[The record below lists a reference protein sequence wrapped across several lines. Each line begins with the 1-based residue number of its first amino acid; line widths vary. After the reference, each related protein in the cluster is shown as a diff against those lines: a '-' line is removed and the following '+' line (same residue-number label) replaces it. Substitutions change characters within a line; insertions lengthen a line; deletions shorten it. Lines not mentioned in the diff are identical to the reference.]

1 MIKVSTS
8 ILTCN
13 NRIQA
18 TEELNKTN
26 TDYIHID
33 YMDGIFV
40 DNKEFTIEEIK
51 TLSKISTKKLDIHIM
66 AENPEPII
74 QELKDLNI
82 EYITIHYEI
91 NKPLDKIINLIHNQ
105 GYKCGISIKPKTDP
119 KNIIEY
125 LEKIDLV
132 LIMSVEPGKG
142 GQKFIPNTINKIK
155 ELKKIKSNNI
165 ILEVDGGINDTNIKK
180 LKNIVDIV
188 VVGSYITKSID
199 YNKQINNLKN

>member
-105 GYKCGISIKPKTDP
+105 GYKCGISIKPKTNP

-142 GQKFIPNTINKIK
+142 GQKFIPDVLNKIK
-155 ELKKIKSNNI
+155 ELKQNNLI
-165 ILEVDGGINDTNIKK
+165 IEIDGGINDTNIEE

-188 VVGSYITKSID
+188 VVGSYITNSSD

>member
-18 TEELNKTN
+18 TEKLNKTN

-125 LEKIDLV
+125 LKKIDLV

-142 GQKFIPNTINKIK
+142 GQKLIPDVLNKIK
-155 ELKKIKSNNI
+155 ELKQNNLI
-165 ILEVDGGINDTNIKK
+165 IEIDGGINDTNIEE

-188 VVGSYITKSID
+188 VVGSYITNSSD

>member
-33 YMDGIFV
+33 YMDEIFV

-125 LEKIDLV
+125 LKKIDLV

-142 GQKFIPNTINKIK
+142 GQKFIPDVLNKIK
-155 ELKKIKSNNI
+155 ELKQNNLI
-165 ILEVDGGINDTNIKK
+165 IEIDGGINDTNIEE

-188 VVGSYITKSID
+188 VVGSYITNSNN

>member
-18 TEELNKTN
+18 TEKLNKTN

-142 GQKFIPNTINKIK
+142 GQKFIPDVLNKIK
-155 ELKKIKSNNI
+155 ELKQNNLI
-165 ILEVDGGINDTNIKK
+165 IEIDGGINNTNIEE

-188 VVGSYITKSID
+188 VVGSYITNSSD

>member
-18 TEELNKTN
+18 TEKLNKTN

-74 QELKDLNI
+74 QELKGLNI

-91 NKPLDKIINLIHNQ
+91 NKPLNKIINLIHNQ
-105 GYKCGISIKPKTDP
+105 GYKCGISIKPKTNP

-125 LEKIDLV
+125 LKKIDLV

-142 GQKFIPNTINKIK
+142 GQKFIPNVLNKIK
-155 ELKKIKSNNI
+155 ELKQNNLI
-165 ILEVDGGINDTNIKK
+165 IEIDGGINDTNIEE

-188 VVGSYITKSID
+188 VVGSYITNSSD

>member
-74 QELKDLNI
+74 QELKGLNI

-91 NKPLDKIINLIHNQ
+91 NKPLDKIIKIIHNQ
-105 GYKCGISIKPKTDP
+105 GYKCGISIKPKTKP
-119 KNIIEY
+119 KSITKY

-142 GQKFIPNTINKIK
+142 GQKFIPDVLNKIK
-155 ELKKIKSNNI
+155 ELKQNNLI
-165 ILEVDGGINDTNIKK
+165 IEIDGGINDTNIEE

-188 VVGSYITKSID
+188 VVGSYITNSSD

>member
-18 TEELNKTN
+18 TEKLNKTN

-105 GYKCGISIKPKTDP
+105 GYKCGISIKPKTNP

-142 GQKFIPNTINKIK
+142 GQKFIPDVLNKIK
-155 ELKKIKSNNI
+155 ELKQNNLI
-165 ILEVDGGINDTNIKK
+165 IEIDGGINDTNIEE

-188 VVGSYITKSID
+188 VVGSYITNSSD

>member
-74 QELKDLNI
+74 QELKGLNI

-91 NKPLDKIINLIHNQ
+91 NKPLNKIINLIHNQ
-105 GYKCGISIKPKTDP
+105 GYKCGISIKPKTNP

-125 LEKIDLV
+125 LKKIDLV

-142 GQKFIPNTINKIK
+142 GQKFIPDILNKIK
-155 ELKKIKSNNI
+155 ELKQNNLI
-165 ILEVDGGINDTNIKK
+165 IEIDGGINDTNIEE

-188 VVGSYITKSID
+188 VVGSYITNSSD

>member
-18 TEELNKTN
+18 TEKLNKTN

-105 GYKCGISIKPKTDP
+105 GYKCGISIKQKTDP

-142 GQKFIPNTINKIK
+142 GQKFIPDVLNKIK
-155 ELKKIKSNNI
+155 ELKQNNLI
-165 ILEVDGGINDTNIKK
+165 IEIDGGINDTNIEE

-188 VVGSYITKSID
+188 VVGSYITNSSD

>member
-18 TEELNKTN
+18 TEKLNKTN

-74 QELKDLNI
+74 QKLKGLNI

-105 GYKCGISIKPKTDP
+105 GYKCGISIKPKTNP

-125 LEKIDLV
+125 LKKIDLV

-142 GQKFIPNTINKIK
+142 GQKFIPDVLNKIK
-155 ELKKIKSNNI
+155 ELKQNNLI
-165 ILEVDGGINDTNIKK
+165 IEIDGGINDTNIEE

-188 VVGSYITKSID
+188 VVGSYITNSSD

>member
-18 TEELNKTN
+18 TEKLNKTN

-33 YMDGIFV
+33 YIDGIFV

-74 QELKDLNI
+74 QELKGLNI

-91 NKPLDKIINLIHNQ
+91 NKPLNKIINLIHNQ

-142 GQKFIPNTINKIK
+142 GQKFIPDVLNKIK
-155 ELKKIKSNNI
+155 ELKQNNLI
-165 ILEVDGGINDTNIKK
+165 IEIDGGINDTNIEE

-188 VVGSYITKSID
+188 VVGSYITNSSD

>member
-18 TEELNKTN
+18 TEKLNKTN
-26 TDYIHID
+26 TDY
-33 YMDGIFV
+33 
-40 DNKEFTIEEIK
+40 
-51 TLSKISTKKLDIHIM
+51 IHIM

-74 QELKDLNI
+74 QELKGLNI

-105 GYKCGISIKPKTDP
+105 GYKCGISIKPKTNP

-125 LEKIDLV
+125 LKKIDLV

-142 GQKFIPNTINKIK
+142 GQKFIPDVLNKIK
-155 ELKKIKSNNI
+155 ELKQNNLI
-165 ILEVDGGINDTNIKK
+165 IEIDGGINDTNIEE

-188 VVGSYITKSID
+188 VVGSYITNSSD

>member
-74 QELKDLNI
+74 QELKGLNI

-125 LEKIDLV
+125 LKKIDLV

-142 GQKFIPNTINKIK
+142 GQKFIPDVLNKIK
-155 ELKKIKSNNI
+155 ELKQNNLI
-165 ILEVDGGINDTNIKK
+165 IEIDGGINDTNIEE

-188 VVGSYITKSID
+188 VVGSYITKSSD

>member
-91 NKPLDKIINLIHNQ
+91 NKPLDEIINLIHNQ

-125 LEKIDLV
+125 LKKIDLV

-142 GQKFIPNTINKIK
+142 GQKFIPDVLNKIK
-155 ELKKIKSNNI
+155 ELKQNNLI
-165 ILEVDGGINDTNIKK
+165 IEIDGGINDTNIEE

-188 VVGSYITKSID
+188 VVGSYITNSNN

>member
-91 NKPLDKIINLIHNQ
+91 NKPLNKIINLIHNQ
-105 GYKCGISIKPKTDP
+105 GYKCGISIKPKTNP
-119 KNIIEY
+119 KNIIKY
-125 LEKIDLV
+125 LKKIDLV

-142 GQKFIPNTINKIK
+142 GQKFIPDVLNKIK
-155 ELKKIKSNNI
+155 ELKQNNLI
-165 ILEVDGGINDTNIKK
+165 IEIDGGINDTNIEE

-188 VVGSYITKSID
+188 VVGSYITNSSD

>member
-142 GQKFIPNTINKIK
+142 GQKFIPDVLNKIK
-155 ELKKIKSNNI
+155 ELKQNNLI
-165 ILEVDGGINDTNIKK
+165 IEIDGGINDTNIEE

-188 VVGSYITKSID
+188 VVGSYITNSSD

>member
-74 QELKDLNI
+74 QELKGLNI

-91 NKPLDKIINLIHNQ
+91 NKPLNKIINLIHNQ
-105 GYKCGISIKPKTDP
+105 GYKCGISIKPKTNP

-125 LEKIDLV
+125 LKKIDLV

-142 GQKFIPNTINKIK
+142 GQKFIPDVLNKIK
-155 ELKKIKSNNI
+155 ELKQNNLI
-165 ILEVDGGINDTNIKK
+165 IEIDGGINDTNIEE

-188 VVGSYITKSID
+188 VVGSYITNNSD

>member
-74 QELKDLNI
+74 QELKGLNI

-91 NKPLDKIINLIHNQ
+91 NKPLDNIINLIHNQ
-105 GYKCGISIKPKTDP
+105 GYKCGISIKPKTNP

-125 LEKIDLV
+125 LKKIDLV

-142 GQKFIPNTINKIK
+142 GQKFIPDVLNKIK
-155 ELKKIKSNNI
+155 ELKQNNLI
-165 ILEVDGGINDTNIKK
+165 IEIDGGINDTNIEE

-188 VVGSYITKSID
+188 VVGSYITNSSD

>member
-40 DNKEFTIEEIK
+40 DNKEYNIEENK

-142 GQKFIPNTINKIK
+142 GQKFIPDVLNKIK
-155 ELKKIKSNNI
+155 ELKQNNLI
-165 ILEVDGGINDTNIKK
+165 IEIDGGINDTNIEE

-188 VVGSYITKSID
+188 VVGSYITNSND
-199 YNKQINNLKN
+199 YNNQINNLKT

>member
-74 QELKDLNI
+74 QELKGLNI

-91 NKPLDKIINLIHNQ
+91 NKPLNKIINLIHNQ
-105 GYKCGISIKPKTDP
+105 GYKCGISIKPKTNP

-125 LEKIDLV
+125 LKKIDLV

-142 GQKFIPNTINKIK
+142 GQKFIPDVLNKIK
-155 ELKKIKSNNI
+155 ELKQNNLI
-165 ILEVDGGINDTNIKK
+165 IEIDGGINDTNIKE

-188 VVGSYITKSID
+188 VVGSYITNSSD

>member
-18 TEELNKTN
+18 TEKLNKTN

-125 LEKIDLV
+125 LKKIDLV

-142 GQKFIPNTINKIK
+142 RQKFIPDVLNKIK
-155 ELKKIKSNNI
+155 ELKQNNLI
-165 ILEVDGGINDTNIKK
+165 IEIDGGINDTNIEE

-188 VVGSYITKSID
+188 VVGSYITNSSD

>member
-18 TEELNKTN
+18 TEKLNKTN

-74 QELKDLNI
+74 QELKGLNI

-125 LEKIDLV
+125 LKKIDLV

-142 GQKFIPNTINKIK
+142 GQKFIPDVLNKIK
-155 ELKKIKSNNI
+155 ELKQNNLI
-165 ILEVDGGINDTNIKK
+165 IEIDGGINDTNIEE

-188 VVGSYITKSID
+188 VVGSYITNSSD

>member
-51 TLSKISTKKLDIHIM
+51 TLSKK
-66 AENPEPII
+66 
-74 QELKDLNI
+74 
-82 EYITIHYEI
+82 
-91 NKPLDKIINLIHNQ
+91 
-105 GYKCGISIKPKTDP
+105 ISI
-119 KNIIEY
+119 
-125 LEKIDLV
+125 ID
-132 LIMSVEPGKG
+132 
-142 GQKFIPNTINKIK
+142 K
-155 ELKKIKSNNI
+155 ELKALKKYHNINAEAYNNM
-165 ILEVDGGINDTNIKK
+165 LKK
-180 LKNIVDIV
+180 TSYKLIVKNKRLKE
-188 VVGSYITKSID
+188 KEL
-199 YNKQINNLKN
+199 YN

>member
-91 NKPLDKIINLIHNQ
+91 NKPLDKIIKIIHNQ
-105 GYKCGISIKPKTDP
+105 GYKCGISIKPKTKP
-119 KNIIEY
+119 KSITKY

-142 GQKFIPNTINKIK
+142 GQKFIPDVLNKIK
-155 ELKKIKSNNI
+155 ELKQNNLI
-165 ILEVDGGINDTNIKK
+165 IEIDGGINDTNIEE

-188 VVGSYITKSID
+188 VVGSYITNSSD

>member
-91 NKPLDKIINLIHNQ
+91 NKPLNKIINLIHNQ
-105 GYKCGISIKPKTDP
+105 GYKCGISIKPKTNP

-125 LEKIDLV
+125 LKKIDLV

-142 GQKFIPNTINKIK
+142 GQKFIPDVLNKIK
-155 ELKKIKSNNI
+155 ELKQNNLI
-165 ILEVDGGINDTNIKK
+165 IEIDGGINDTNIKE

-188 VVGSYITKSID
+188 VVGSYITNSSD

>member
-18 TEELNKTN
+18 TEKLNKTN

-66 AENPEPII
+66 AENREPLI
-74 QELKDLNI
+74 QDLKGLNI

-142 GQKFIPNTINKIK
+142 GQKFIPDVLNKIK
-155 ELKKIKSNNI
+155 ELKQNNLI
-165 ILEVDGGINDTNIKK
+165 IEIDGGINDTNIEE

-188 VVGSYITKSID
+188 VVGSYITNSSD

>member
-18 TEELNKTN
+18 TEKLNKTN

-66 AENPEPII
+66 AENPEQII
-74 QELKDLNI
+74 QELKGLNI

-125 LEKIDLV
+125 LKKIDLV

-142 GQKFIPNTINKIK
+142 GQKFIPDVLNKIK
-155 ELKKIKSNNI
+155 ELKQNNLI
-165 ILEVDGGINDTNIKK
+165 IEIDGGINDTNIEE

-188 VVGSYITKSID
+188 VVGSYITNSSD

>member
-74 QELKDLNI
+74 QELKNLNI

-125 LEKIDLV
+125 LKKIDLV

-142 GQKFIPNTINKIK
+142 GQKFIPDVLNKIK
-155 ELKKIKSNNI
+155 DLKQNNLTI
-165 ILEVDGGINDTNIKK
+165 EIDGGINDTNIEE

-188 VVGSYITKSID
+188 VVGSYITNSNN

>member
-125 LEKIDLV
+125 FKKIDLV

-142 GQKFIPNTINKIK
+142 GQKFIPDVLNKIK
-155 ELKKIKSNNI
+155 ELKQNNLI
-165 ILEVDGGINDTNIKK
+165 IEIDGGINNTNIEE

-188 VVGSYITKSID
+188 VVGSYITNSSD

>member
-74 QELKDLNI
+74 QELKNLNI

-125 LEKIDLV
+125 LKKIDLV

-142 GQKFIPNTINKIK
+142 GQKFIPDVLNKIK
-155 ELKKIKSNNI
+155 DLKQNNLI
-165 ILEVDGGINDTNIKK
+165 IEIDGGINDTNIEE

-188 VVGSYITKSID
+188 VVGSYITNSNN

>member
-18 TEELNKTN
+18 TEKLNKTN

-142 GQKFIPNTINKIK
+142 GQKFIPDVLNKIK
-155 ELKKIKSNNI
+155 ELKQNN
-165 ILEVDGGINDTNIKK
+165 
-180 LKNIVDIV
+180 
-188 VVGSYITKSID
+188 
-199 YNKQINNLKN
+199 

>member
-18 TEELNKTN
+18 TEKLNKTN

-125 LEKIDLV
+125 LKKIDLV

-142 GQKFIPNTINKIK
+142 GQKFIPDVLNKIK
-155 ELKKIKSNNI
+155 ELKQNNLI
-165 ILEVDGGINDTNIKK
+165 IEIDGGINDTNIEE

-188 VVGSYITKSID
+188 VVGSYITNSSD

>member
-74 QELKDLNI
+74 QELKDLYI

-125 LEKIDLV
+125 LKKIDLV

-142 GQKFIPNTINKIK
+142 GQKFIPDVLNKIK
-155 ELKKIKSNNI
+155 ELKQNNLI
-165 ILEVDGGINDTNIKK
+165 IEIDGGINDTNIEE

-188 VVGSYITKSID
+188 VVGSYITNSNN

>member
-142 GQKFIPNTINKIK
+142 GQKFIPDVLNKIK
-155 ELKKIKSNNI
+155 KLKQNNLI
-165 ILEVDGGINDTNIKK
+165 IEIDGGINDTNIEE

-188 VVGSYITKSID
+188 VVGSYITNSSD

>member
-74 QELKDLNI
+74 QELKGLNI

-91 NKPLDKIINLIHNQ
+91 NKPLNKIINLIHNQ
-105 GYKCGISIKPKTDP
+105 GYKCGISIKPKTNP

-125 LEKIDLV
+125 LKKIDLV

-142 GQKFIPNTINKIK
+142 GQTFIPDVLNKIK
-155 ELKKIKSNNI
+155 ELKQNNLI
-165 ILEVDGGINDTNIKK
+165 IEIDGGINDTNIEE

-188 VVGSYITKSID
+188 VVGSYITNSSD

>member
-74 QELKDLNI
+74 QELKGLNI

-91 NKPLDKIINLIHNQ
+91 NKPLNKIINLIHNQ
-105 GYKCGISIKPKTDP
+105 GYKCGISIKPKTNP

-125 LEKIDLV
+125 LKKIDLV

-142 GQKFIPNTINKIK
+142 GQKFITDVLNKIK
-155 ELKKIKSNNI
+155 ELKQNNLI
-165 ILEVDGGINDTNIKK
+165 IEIDGGINDTNIEE

-188 VVGSYITKSID
+188 VVGSYITNSSD